1 MRSRERERDESAC
14 NNQHSLDPVN
24 AIVERGREREV
35 GGVAISLNVFTAG
48 LRRSERRCPMAVGGL
63 MLIPVTAAVGSFQLG
78 LRSVG
83 GERGDDSEW
92 NQFIAY

>member
-1 MRSRERERDESAC
+1 
-14 NNQHSLDPVN
+14 
-24 AIVERGREREV
+24 
-35 GGVAISLNVFTAG
+35 
-48 LRRSERRCPMAVGGL
+48 MAVGGL

>member
-1 MRSRERERDESAC
+1 
-14 NNQHSLDPVN
+14 
-24 AIVERGREREV
+24 
-35 GGVAISLNVFTAG
+35 
-48 LRRSERRCPMAVGGL
+48 MAVGGL

-92 NQFIAY
+92 NQFIAYRSIKWVESRSILSLFIARMYNIYMTNYYVVFNQ